1 MNSTMK
7 RIVRVVS
14 IVVILTMVFSLAT
27 VGVFAAKASEA
38 KNSVVVVVSEDGLS
52 YGSGFAIGKVGKP
65 VEYIVTNN
73 HVVRGDKGNTVA
85 TVYFSLA
92 SNKMMLANVYYFDKD
107 RDIAVLKL
115 PEPTTER
122 EALVLCPMDQ
132 VDPDDSFM
140 ALGYPA
146 GEATDWPKYNTDDI
160 TVTRG
165 GIKKLDR
172 VNGQDVYMLDLKIT
186 NGNSGGPL
194 VNSDGEAVG
203 INTFG
208 IQIGDNSNYYAI
220 AIDELIDS
228 IDTDKI
234 PVTLHGDTS
243 IPIPLI
249 IAAIIAAL
257 ILLLL
262 IILLVRRR
270 KGHEEAVP
278 EPLTKGEGASKTDPV
293 NYNQPVSGP
302 MMRILSIG
310 GALNGKKYEVSGSV
324 RIGRDASKCQ
334 IAYPVNTKGVSGV
347 HCELTFDGNVCYLK
361 DLNSSYGTFRA
372 DGTKMI
378 PNVPELI
385 QSGTK
390 FYLASPENA
399 FEVHF

>member
-1 MNSTMK
+1 MNSTFK
-7 RIVRVVS
+7 RFAKWVS
-14 IVVILTMVFSLAT
+14 IAAIIALMFSLAT
-27 VGVFAAKASEA
+27 VGVFAAKASDA

-92 SNKMMLANVYYFDKD
+92 SNKMMLANVYYYDKD

-122 EALVLCPMDQ
+122 QALVLCPMDQ
-132 VDPDDSFM
+132 VDLDDTFM

-165 GIKKLDR
+165 GIKKPDR
-172 VNGQDVYMLDLKIT
+172 INGQDVYMLDLKVT

-194 VNSDGEAVG
+194 VNSAGEAVG

-220 AIDELIDS
+220 AIDELLSS
-228 IDTDKI
+228 IDTKKI
-234 PVTLHGDTS
+234 PVTLHGS
-243 IPIPLI
+243 LSLSPLL
-249 IAAIIAAL
+249 IAAIIIGGL

-262 IILLVRRR
+262 LWLLF
-270 KGHEEAVP
+270 KKLH
-278 EPLTKGEGASKTDPV
+278 KKQDPPSDPPFDP
-293 NYNQPVSGP
+293 NPPKGP
-302 MMRILSIG
+302 MMRVICLG
-310 GALNGKKYEVSGSV
+310 GALNGKKYELNGTV
-324 RIGRDASKCQ
+324 RIGRDPSKCQ
-334 IAYPVNTKGVSGV
+334 IAYPMNTKGVSAE
-347 HCELTFDGNVCYLK
+347 HCELTFDGKVCYLK
-361 DLNSSYGTFRA
+361 DLNSSYGTFRM
-372 DGTKMI
+372 DGSKMI

-385 QSGTK
+385 SSGTR
-390 FYLASPENA
+390 FYLASTENT
-399 FEVHF
+399 FEIHFPF